1 MCERFPEN
9 KWTLGF
15 ASFAFAF
22 AVGGGVIL
30 AGCPG
35 MNIGENDQ
43 SDSDHQGAHKQPYG
57 QIAFHVTF
65 SFDEGI
71 QYFVTG
77 SQKLVTASN
86 R

>member
-1 MCERFPEN
+1 MCEGFPKNE
-9 KWTLGF
+9 WALR
-15 ASFAFAF
+15 FAFAF
-22 AVGGGVIL
+22 ALAIGCGVIL

-43 SDSDHQGAHKQPYG
+43 SYSDHQGAHEQPYG

-65 SFDEGI
+65 SYDEGI

-77 SQKLVTASN
+77 SQKLATVSN